1 MVIIECELEKRTV
14 FVRENPVMGIT
25 KLFWPFLLRSGSQL
39 GKIFALL
46 GFGNI
51 WRLFDCQDGGVRC
64 DWHLVGRG
72 QVCR

>member
-39 GKIFALL
+39 GKIFAFL

-51 WRLFDCQDGGVRC
+51 WRLFDC
-64 DWHLVGRG
+64 
-72 QVCR
+72 